1 KCSVKTIQRYI
12 DKAPKTA
19 LKTPTSTHLNIIMDT
34 TFFGREFGI
43 LVIMDSVS
51 EKVVYHQ
58 LVKTER
64 DEYYHVALNRLRE
77 KGYII
82 QSITC
87 DGRRGL
93 LRELFDT
100 PTQMCH
106 FHLVAMV
113 MRKLRKKHK
122 SAAGKALKIL
132 VKTLKESTKN

>member
-1 KCSVKTIQRYI
+1 MSER
-12 DKAPKTA
+12 
-19 LKTPTSTHLNIIMDT
+19 
-34 TFFGREFGI
+34 GI
-43 LVIMDSVS
+43 
-51 EKVVYHQ
+51 YHQ

-87 DGRRGL
+87 DGHRGL
-93 LRELFDT
+93 LRDLFDI
-100 PTQMCH
+100 PTQMYH

-122 SAAGKALKIL
+122 SAAGKVLKIL
-132 VKTLKESTKN
+132 VKTLKKHKK